1 MPGRH
6 HDHPGKVAGA
16 IIKAAAL
23 KETLQTVVMRY

>member
-1 MPGRH
+1 MAKDRVTGVDMEPST
-6 HDHPGKVAGA
+6 